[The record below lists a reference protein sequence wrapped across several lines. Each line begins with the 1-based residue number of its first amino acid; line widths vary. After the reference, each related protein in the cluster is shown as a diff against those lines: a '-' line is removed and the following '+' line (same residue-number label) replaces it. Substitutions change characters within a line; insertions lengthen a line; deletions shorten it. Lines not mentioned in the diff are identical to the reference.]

1 MKRFKIRFINSVCIL
16 SLVVGML
23 SYPVLPVYAARTMD
37 EVQESINQQQEIL
50 DGLGDQINTL
60 TDEQDLI
67 QEEMDDINAEL
78 INIMT
83 SISMLEDDIIEKEAD
98 IVLTQQAYEEAKKT
112 EENQQQAMMAQ
123 AKMTYENGKSSW
135 FSLLLE
141 SKSFSDML
149 NRMTYAESIQK
160 YNDNLLTEYEN
171 TKQMVQDLWD
181 RLEAEKAELES
192 QKADLVD
199 QKAYCD
205 ELLVQAKTQFDNFD
219 SLIAQARAE
228 AAAAKKILQAEQK
241 ELKRL
246 KDEEQR
252 RLAEERRRQ
261 EEERRRQEALNTTYA
276 KTSYSEVVDAA
287 SGSDE
292 GKKIAKYALQY
303 IGNKYVYG
311 GTSLTNGTDCSG
323 FTMRVY
329 EAFGYSLPRTSYQ
342 QRSSGREV
350 AYADAQPGDLI
361 CYSGH
366 VGIYIG
372 GGYVVHASSSQPYP
386 RGGIKVSKATYRKI
400 LCVRRIIK

>member
-1 MKRFKIRFINSVCIL
+1 MKKVKIQWINSLCIV
-16 SLVVGML
+16 SLVIGMW
-23 SYPVLPVYAARTMD
+23 SYPVLPVYADRTID
-37 EVQESINQQQEIL
+37 EVQDSIDQQQEIL

-67 QEEMDDINAEL
+67 QEEMDDLNAEL

-98 IVLTQQAYEEAKKT
+98 IVLTQQDYEEARET
-112 EENQQQAMMAQ
+112 EENQQAAMMAQ
-123 AKMTYENGKSSW
+123 AKMTYERGRSSW

-149 NRMTYAESIQK
+149 NRMTYAENIQK
-160 YNDNLLTEYEN
+160 YNDNLLTEYEK
-171 TKQMVQDLWD
+171 TKQLVQDLWD
-181 RLEAEKAELES
+181 RLEAEKTDLET

-199 QKAYCD
+199 QKAYHD
-205 ELLVQAKTQFDNFD
+205 ELLVQAKAQFDNFD
-219 SLIAQARAE
+219 SLIAQAKSE

-246 KDEEQR
+246 KDEE
-252 RLAEERRRQ
+252 RRRQ
-261 EEERRRQEALNTTYA
+261 EEERRRQEEEKRRQEALNKTYET
-276 KTSYSEVVDAA
+276 TSYTEIVDAS
-287 SGSDE
+287 SGSEE
-292 GKKIAKYALQY
+292 GKKIAKYGLQY

-342 QRSSGREV
+342 QRSSGKEV
-350 AYADAQPGDLI
+350 AYADAQPGDLV

-366 VGIYIG
+366 IGIYIG

-400 LCVRRIIK
+400 LSVRRIIK